1 MSVLFIRWFVNYF
14 QSTCDEQII
23 LFFFFVFFNGDAQS
37 HSDDNDDD
45 DAERRCLTKLAAA
58 RHSIRLAAVD
68 GGLTLQ
74 SFSAWFAF

>member
-1 MSVLFIRWFVNYF
+1 M
-14 QSTCDEQII
+14 
-23 LFFFFVFFNGDAQS
+23 AM

-58 RHSIRLAAVD
+58 RHSICLAAVD